1 MRPRVWAG
9 LLLTIVNM
17 NMPTNALA
25 QGATCSSGA
34 HQVPTPLVG
43 IWHEF
48 TMAPTGLV
56 FEGELRSS
64 LEVGGCAFIQAFV
77 SADSTFTFRSLGYF
91 NDELN
96 TWIEHFVLSN
106 GKTATYQWA
115 RDGAD
120 ILLNRA
126 EPDAGR
132 FRLRVTEIQADS
144 YVVVEERRA
153 ADSAEWRQGERTL
166 TRRVSEGARTEP
178 DS

>member
-9 LLLTIVNM
+9 LLLVIVTSSL
-17 NMPTNALA
+17 PTNALA
-25 QGATCSSGA
+25 QSATCSSAA
-34 HQVPTPLVG
+34 HQLPTPLEG

-48 TMAPTGLV
+48 TVTPTGLR

-64 LEVGGCAFIQAFV
+64 LELGGCAFIQAFV
-77 SADSTFTFRSLGYF
+77 GSDSTFMFRSLGYF

-96 TWIEHFVLSN
+96 MWIEHFVLSN
-106 GKTATYQWA
+106 GKTATYQWE

-153 ADSAEWRQGERTL
+153 AESAEWRQGERTL
-166 TRRVSEGARTEP
+166 ARRVSEGVRTEP
-178 DS
+178 GS

>member
-1 MRPRVWAG
+1 
-9 LLLTIVNM
+9 
-17 NMPTNALA
+17 
-25 QGATCSSGA
+25 
-34 HQVPTPLVG
+34 VG

-48 TMAPTGLV
+48 TVEPTGLV

-64 LEVGGCAFIQAFV
+64 VEAGGCAFVQAFV
-77 SADSTFTFRSLGYF
+77 SSDSTFTFRSLGYF
-91 NDELN
+91 NDASN

-106 GKTATYQWA
+106 GRTATYQWE

-126 EPDAGR
+126 EDAGQ

-166 TRRVSEGARTEP
+166 TRRVSEGVRTEP
-178 DS
+178 GS